1 MQNLWPH
8 IVKLNVLLVKDPIA
22 YLPEITLLSSHKWSG
37 MKAWFIY
44 PIGDQSAEV
53 PIPISNFLRGIL
65 FSNRNTKF
73 EPKHLLDICD
83 VHTILIVYVP
93 SDH

>member
-1 MQNLWPH
+1 MQSLWPH
-8 IVKLNVLLVKDPIA
+8 IIVKLNLLLVKDPIT

-53 PIPISNFLRGIL
+53 PILISNF
-65 FSNRNTKF
+65 STWY
-73 EPKHLLDICD
+73 
-83 VHTILIVYVP
+83 LIFQQKY
-93 SDH
+93 